1 MKDEEWLQEQ
11 QIALEDVVGAYGYN
25 MCAACP
31 SLGGQYFPLNVL
43 PIGLFI
49 GAADMGWGCGTPLW
63 YNPGSCCCGTSA
75 GPLRCC
81 GCCVGAAQPFD
92 KDDANWGS
100 PNLALRSQF
109 EQELSGEEM
118 ARELAMAESESA
130 FRCRFILAGC
140 VPSLEKQKVHLNG
153 TWAKDVNERLLK
165 PAGYY
170 CVLHDWT
177 LSSGGRQH
185 ESTQSSHLQLL
196 IVKGE
201 AAPTTT
207 TMPREGGVN

>member
-1 MKDEEWLQEQ
+1 
-11 QIALEDVVGAYGYN
+11 
-25 MCAACP
+25 
-31 SLGGQYFPLNVL
+31 
-43 PIGLFI
+43 
-49 GAADMGWGCGTPLW
+49 
-63 YNPGSCCCGTSA
+63 
-75 GPLRCC
+75 
-81 GCCVGAAQPFD
+81 
-92 KDDANWGS
+92 
-100 PNLALRSQF
+100 
-109 EQELSGEEM
+109 
-118 ARELAMAESESA
+118 
-130 FRCRFILAGC
+130 

-177 LSSGGRQH
+177 LSSGGRN
-185 ESTQSSHLQLL
+185 ESEVSSHLQLL